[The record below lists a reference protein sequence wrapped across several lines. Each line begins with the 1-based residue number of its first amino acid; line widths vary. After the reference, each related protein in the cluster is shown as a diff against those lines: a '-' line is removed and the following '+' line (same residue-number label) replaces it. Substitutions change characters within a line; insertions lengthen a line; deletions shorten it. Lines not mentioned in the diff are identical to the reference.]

1 MSPIKFQIKK
11 KKVAE
16 LSEGT
21 KYHFQKEYNKAQE
34 KLKLK
39 FASVAA
45 GCSSDFIKSIINE
58 TDISFKEDRE
68 IPEDLKNLIQI
79 YEKSD
84 TLEKIVI
91 LSIADH
97 KKYSKDTIM
106 KYFHCTK
113 YKVDQ
118 ARKLKSLAN
127 ELEIPNNATI
137 TRSKLNIQKC
147 EHFLGCLFDIKF
159 LQGVACSVTNLK
171 FDNGDCQK
179 IAC

>member
-1 MSPIKFQIKK
+1 M
-11 KKVAE
+11 AE
-16 LSEGT
+16 LSEWT
-21 KYHFQKEYNKAQE
+21 KYHFQKGYNKAQE

-39 FASVAA
+39 SASVAA
-45 GCSSDFIKSIINE
+45 PVLSSDFIKSIINE
-58 TDISFKEDRE
+58 TDISFKQDRK
-68 IPEDLKNLIQI
+68 ILEDLKNLIQI

-97 KKYSKDTIM
+97 NKYSKDTIM

-127 ELEIPNNATI
+127 GLEIPKKSNNY
-137 TRSKLNIQKC
+137 KKQ
-147 EHFLGCLFDIKF
+147 IKY
-159 LQGVACSVTNLK
+159 TEM
-171 FDNGDCQK
+171 
-179 IAC
+179 